1 VAKAEMSVA
10 KMAAEGNNEPVVK
23 PEGSGGSIGSWL
35 EKAKEYYADLKS
47 EMKKV
52 TWPSR
57 EQVQATTAVVIACV
71 FAFAAYFALVDVV
84 LGKAI
89 SRVFDLLAK

>member
-10 KMAAEGNNEPVVK
+10 KMAAEGNNGQVVK
-23 PEGSGGSIGSWL
+23 PEGSGVGSWL
-35 EKAKEYYADLKS
+35 ERAKEYYADLKA

-57 EQVQATTAVVIACV
+57 EQVQATTAVVIVCV
-71 FAFAAYFALVDVV
+71 FAFAAYFALVDVL
-84 LGKAI
+84 LGKVI
-89 SRVFDLLAK
+89 GRVFDLLAK

>member
-1 VAKAEMSVA
+1 MSVA
-10 KMAAEGNNEPVVK
+10 KMAAEGNNEEVVK
-23 PEGSGGSIGSWL
+23 TGGSVGSWL
-35 EKAKEYYADLKS
+35 ERAKEYYADLKA

-71 FAFAAYFALVDVV
+71 FAFAAYFALVDVL
-84 LGKAI
+84 LGKVI